1 MSGAPIPSELTPR
14 RSPALRA
21 RRRRPNPRAAVPNF
35 FTLMNLLAGFFSLIQ
50 TAAGNLEA
58 AAWLVVLAAFFDLFD
73 GIMAR
78 LAGVSSEF
86 GLELD
91 SLSDVVSFGVAP
103 SFLLYEFGLDQL
115 GPLWGALLASLPAL
129 FGAVRLA
136 HFNTVASSDAK
147 SSEFT
152 GLPIPAQAG
161 TVVVFILT
169 FADPTRAFYIDIL
182 SRRQLSFVVILV
194 VALSML
200 MVLPVKF
207 PALPQPSRE
216 NLRKY
221 RWRFLLFGLG
231 LVLGGIFQEIGLL
244 IAALVYLA
252 IGVGRA
258 LAWAVRVATY
268 EPGTAP
274 ASALAPPAE
283 EETVAEPGPS
293 FAPQAPSPRLRGE
306 GEDAPDAAR

>member
-1 MSGAPIPSELTPR
+1 MPR
-14 RSPALRA
+14 RTRSPIIRA
-21 RRRRPNPRAAVPNF
+21 RVGRRDRARANARAAVPNF
-35 FTLMNLLAGFFSLIQ
+35 FTLMNLLAGFFSIIQ
-50 TAAGNLEA
+50 TANGNLEA

-103 SFLLYEFGLDQL
+103 SFLLYEFGLNQL

-136 HFNTVASSDAK
+136 KFNTLASPEGK
-147 SSEFT
+147 SAEFV

-169 FADPTRAFYIDIL
+169 FADRAWFDVLARPQISVLITLVIVL
-182 SRRQLSFVVILV
+182 SS
-194 VALSML
+194 L
-200 MVLPVKF
+200 MVSPVRF
-207 PALPQPSRE
+207 PALPQPTPK

-221 RWRFLLFGLG
+221 RGRFLLFALALLLG
-231 LVLGGIFQEIGLL
+231 LFLQEEGLL
-244 IAALVYLA
+244 ISALVYLG
-252 IGVGRA
+252 IGLGRT
-258 LAWAVRVATY
+258 LGWVIRVATH
-268 EPGTAP
+268 EPGGEP
-274 ASALAPPAE
+274 AAGESEAAVESVVEAESHRPPA
-283 EETVAEPGPS
+283 VS
-293 FAPQAPSPRLRGE
+293 RH
-306 GEDAPDAAR
+306 ARP